1 MLSKQSN
8 NKPKLHRKI
17 LKKKKKTE
25 IKTNKYEDKSKN
37 KYLKQEFFLKLD
49 FDRFP
54 QSIYKTKYPE
64 VQ

>member
-17 LKKKKKTE
+17 LKKKKKE

-37 KYLKQEFFLKLD
+37 KYLTQEFFLKLD
-49 FDRFP
+49 FDRSP
-54 QSIYKTKYPE
+54 RSIYKTKYPE